1 MHNLRRL
8 ALCVLLLGCNQERN
22 KSIEA
27 MNMGV
32 QAGAQK
38 LYDRAI
44 THLQQALAFDPMND
58 QAHYNLGVVYKDQK
72 KWAEAIASFENAA
85 KYAPDNPSYQYE
97 LGTASLGADGK
108 VQRRRC
114 RLPQGDR
121 RELAF

>member
-8 ALCVLLLGCNQERN
+8 ALCGVLLLGCNQERN

-38 LYDRAI
+38 LYGPAVSN
-44 THLQQALAFDPMND
+44 LQQALAFDPTND

-85 KYAPDNPSYQYE
+85 KYAPDNPSY
-97 LGTASLGADGK
+97 
-108 VQRRRC
+108 
-114 RLPQGDR
+114 
-121 RELAF
+121 